1 MRLAK
6 RGLRQVWYA
15 PILAAA
21 MGLIM
26 LRMLILARVF
36 SVEQFAQFSGGLLVS
51 STFSMLGCL
60 GLQTML
66 QREWPVNL
74 MRGQERRGV
83 VRAAQCSLVALG
95 CAVVCLTVVP
105 VVRSA
110 AGMPLA
116 VLGIGVLH
124 GLSQQLFVIAT
135 VESRSRGDAL
145 RYSRENMARA
155 LAVLAFGVAV
165 AVLTGSAVATLA
177 CEATLGMMF
186 SAAFF
191 RRSLTRAA
199 QHAAT
204 VYALAA
210 RGLGGVDWRAALTL
224 MAIGGVGF
232 LATNVDRWVAVN
244 CLSAKEFGTYSFA
257 WIVLLIAQAMQ
268 LVVNASAYP
277 LIARRFAVGGHR
289 AAFLACAVLS
299 GAALAVGVIVVIP
312 AGAVLS
318 YAVPHWFPVYADAV
332 TVLPIFLL
340 VASLRVSDFWTSYLV
355 ITGRETQLL
364 TLNCVVGFCGAASW
378 GILVNW
384 HLSRLHPR
392 QVALLA
398 LTLTSLSYL
407 SVACFAWRARTA

>member
-1 MRLAK
+1 
-6 RGLRQVWYA
+6 
-15 PILAAA
+15 

-26 LRMLILARVF
+26 LRMLIMARVF

-83 VRAAQCSLVALG
+83 VRAAQCSLVALA
-95 CAVVCLTVVP
+95 CALVCLAVVL
-105 VVRSA
+105 VVRPA
-110 AGMPLA
+110 AGMSLA
-116 VLGIGVLH
+116 VLSIGVLH
-124 GLSQQLFVIAT
+124 GFSQQLFVIAT

-155 LAVLAFGVAV
+155 VAVLGLGVAV

-177 CEATLGMMF
+177 CEATLGVMF

-191 RRSLTRAA
+191 LGSLTRAA
-199 QHAAT
+199 QRT
-204 VYALAA
+204 DTIYALAA
-210 RGLGGVDWRAALTL
+210 RGLRGVSWRAAFTL
-224 MAIGGVGF
+224 MAIGGVSF
-232 LATNVDRWVAVN
+232 FVTNVDRWVAVN
-244 CLSAKEFGTYSFA
+244 RLSAKEFGTYSFA
-257 WIVLLIAQAMQ
+257 WIVLLIAQAVQ

-289 AAFLACAVLS
+289 AAFLACAGLS
-299 GAALAVGVIVVIP
+299 GAALAVGMIVVVP
-312 AGAVLS
+312 AGAVLT
-318 YAVPHWFPVYADAV
+318 YAVPHWFPMYADALI
-332 TVLPIFLL
+332 VLPIFLL
-340 VASLRVSDFWTSYLV
+340 VALLRVSDFWTSYLV

-364 TLNCVVGFCGAASW
+364 TLNCVVGFCGAAIW
-378 GILVNW
+378 GVLVNW
-384 HLSRLHPR
+384 QLSRLHPR